1 MQPKGP
7 RVTIEF
13 DTNDTERIAG
23 RLLDPNGASARFD
36 GWLGLASGLERILAP
51 AGGPEAADA
60 ERHEIDGQTGAPAAR
75 GRLET
80 HVNPSADETPTQP
93 C

>member
-13 DTNDTERIAG
+13 DTSDAERIAG
-23 RLLDPNGASARFD
+23 RLLDQYGASVPFD

-51 AGGPEAADA
+51 AREPEPPAADA
-60 ERHEIDGQTGAPAAR
+60 PEVP
-75 GRLET
+75 
-80 HVNPSADETPTQP
+80 N
-93 C
+93 